1 MFLSLFGLG
10 FSGWT
15 LTFLVMSPET
25 VLSYSH
31 NSRIRDFEMITNY
44 PNFHDKTMTLGSTS
58 GSSEVNLENTE
69 LSLTLAD
76 ETVAVLQTT
85 RYCR

>member
-1 MFLSLFGLG
+1 MFSLG

-15 LTFLVMSPET
+15 LTFLVMSPEI

-31 NSRIRDFEMITNY
+31 NSRIRDFEMITTY
-44 PNFHDKTMTLGSTS
+44 PNFHDKAMTLGSTS

-76 ETVAVLQTT
+76 ETAAILQTT